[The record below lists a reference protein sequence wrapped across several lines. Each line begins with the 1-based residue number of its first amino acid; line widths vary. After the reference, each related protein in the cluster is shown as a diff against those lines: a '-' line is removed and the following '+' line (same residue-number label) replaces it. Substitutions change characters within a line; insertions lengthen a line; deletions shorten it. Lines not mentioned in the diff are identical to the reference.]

1 MKNVGII
8 GFIIITI
15 LSSCKKDEPVI
26 SPIPVT
32 PTDNFAFKT
41 PANFPAS
48 IYTFDGN
55 TVSRAKFVLG
65 RSLFYDPIL
74 SLDSSVSCATCHA
87 QSHGFADHNIPF
99 SKGVNGTF
107 GNRNAPPVFNMA
119 WNPYFFWDGN
129 VKNMDDFSLHPI
141 LNPIEMKED
150 TTHLFEKLNKNNFY
164 STQFKKAYNI
174 NRITPKY
181 LQLALSQYM
190 AFVVSANSKYDQVKA
205 GKATLTANEQAG
217 YELFKTN
224 CAQCHKEPL
233 FTDYSFRNNGLDSIY
248 NDDGRFNVTK
258 VESDRAKFKVPTL
271 RNVEFTYPYMH
282 DGRFASIMDVINHYN
297 SGIKSHSNLD
307 PTLNKNLN
315 LSSTDKKNLMKFLF
329 TLTDYSM
336 IGDTLISEPKR

>member
-1 MKNVGII
+1 MKKLGII
-8 GFIIITI
+8 GFVVFTI
-15 LSSCKKDEPVI
+15 VYSCKKDKPVI
-26 SPIPVT
+26 SPIPSV
-32 PTDNFAFKT
+32 PQDNFAFNA
-41 PANFPAS
+41 PSNFPSS
-48 IYTFDGN
+48 IYSFEGN

-65 RSLFYDPIL
+65 RYLFYDPIL
-74 SLDSSVSCATCHA
+74 SLDSSISCATCHA
-87 QSHGFADHNIPF
+87 QTHGFSDHNIPF
-99 SKGVNGTF
+99 SKGVNGAF

-129 VKNMDDFSLHPI
+129 VKNMDDFSMHPI

-164 STQFKKAYNI
+164 STLFKKAYNI

-205 GKATLTANEQAG
+205 GKATFTANEQAG

-248 NDDGRFNVTK
+248 KDDGRYNVTK
-258 VESDRAKFKVPTL
+258 IESDRAKFKVPTL
-271 RNVEFTYPYMH
+271 RNVEFTYPFMH

-297 SGIKSHSNLD
+297 SGVKSHPNLD
-307 PTLNKNLN
+307 PTINKNLS
-315 LSSTDKKNLMKFLF
+315 LTTTDKKNLMKFLF